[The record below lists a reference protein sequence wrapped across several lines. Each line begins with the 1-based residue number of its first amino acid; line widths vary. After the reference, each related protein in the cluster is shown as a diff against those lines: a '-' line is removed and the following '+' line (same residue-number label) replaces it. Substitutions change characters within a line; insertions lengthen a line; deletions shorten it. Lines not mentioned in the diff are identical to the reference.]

1 MYLLAKNE
9 KTIADQQLYICL
21 EFLQIFCLILSI
33 ETMLNVRF
41 ILKKKLSIISRQTLK
56 LQIIITDQR

>member
-41 ILKKKLSIISRQTLK
+41 ILKKQLSIISRQTLK

>member
-41 ILKKKLSIISRQTLK
+41 IFKKNLSTISRQTLK